1 LRFEF
6 RSAIIGAMTTRMQP
20 LTPPYEPAIEDSLR
34 RLMGPV
40 EAEPLALF
48 RTIAHHPALLERFR
62 QIGSTLL
69 SFGRVPDSDRETV
82 IHRTTA
88 RCGAA
93 YEWGVHAVV
102 FAAPLGLDA
111 DWLRATWQGGPDD
124 FADPGQALLVR
135 LADELHDTATVTE
148 ATWAALRERYDD
160 DQLVELVCLAGFYH
174 LVSYLCG
181 AFAIAPESWAAA
193 VPDAA

>member
-1 LRFEF
+1 M
-6 RSAIIGAMTTRMQP
+6 IVTMTTRMQP

-62 QIGSTLL
+62 QTGSTLL

-111 DWLRATWQGGPDD
+111 DWLRATWHGDPDD
-124 FADPGQALLVR
+124 FADSGQALLVR

-148 ATWAALRERYDD
+148 ATWAALRERYDY

-181 AFAIAPESWAAA
+181 AFALAPEPWAAA